1 MDKRNY
7 KLNRNFIKYGS
18 GYWNRQINRMIV
30 VLITLLIILVI
41 KLINIKTTNNIIK
54 IIEKNIYYD
63 FSLKEDGK
71 KVKDYLAKIV
81 DSSKNTIEELTDQ
94 LSKNSKSD

>member
-7 KLNRNFIKYGS
+7 KLNRNFIKYS
-18 GYWNRQINRMIV
+18 NGYWNRQINRMIV

-54 IIEKNIYYD
+54 IIEKNIYHD

-81 DSSKNTIEELTDQ
+81 DGSKDTIEELTEQ